1 MPMACPAATARP
13 PVADHESEVGSDA
26 GFESACERTPCP
38 HCFLGVRHAAN
49 LAEAMTNWQERVW
62 DYSSTMTVPDEGYW
76 MRLMAAQWIYPG
88 QHQIKMRP
96 GFTIGH
102 QAWIHLAAGQVTR
115 FGRWN
120 KIIKRER
127 GGQWAMLF
135 PGTLKNVTRVVLQQQ
150 Q

>member
-1 MPMACPAATARP
+1 
-13 PVADHESEVGSDA
+13 
-26 GFESACERTPCP
+26 
-38 HCFLGVRHAAN
+38 
-49 LAEAMTNWQERVW
+49 MTNWQERVW

-76 MRLMAAQWIYPG
+76 MRLMAAQWIYPV

-102 QAWIHLAAGQVTR
+102 QAWIHLAAGLVTR

-120 KIIKRER
+120 KILKRER